1 MKCSEALEL
10 ISLSVDGETDARQES
25 MLRFHLNGCADC
37 RRALQFSRALS
48 GAVASLADFTP
59 PPNLEAAV
67 RARLSKS
74 DYDSSP
80 LKTRSASRL
89 VLLRRAAVIIPFAAT
104 LIFAARIFIPPVTPV
119 SASGNPEEQYAPI
132 PPSAYT
138 RPVTLTTF

>member
-10 ISLSVDGETDARQES
+10 ISVSIDGETDARQES
-25 MLRFHLNGCADC
+25 MLRFHLNGCTDC
-37 RRALQFSRALS
+37 RRALEFSRALS
-48 GAVASLADFTP
+48 GAVASLPDFTP

-67 RARLSKS
+67 RSRLSQS
-74 DYDSSP
+74 DYDASP
-80 LKTRSASRL
+80 LKARAGSRF

-104 LIFAARIFIPPVTPV
+104 LIFAARVFIPTVTPV
-119 SASGNPEEQYAPI
+119 SSSGSSEEQYTPI

>member
-10 ISLSVDGETDARQES
+10 ISMSIDGEADARQES

-37 RRALQFSRALS
+37 RRALEMSRALS
-48 GAVASLADFTP
+48 AAVVSLPDFTP

-67 RARLSKS
+67 RSRLSQGS
-74 DYDSSP
+74 YDASP
-80 LKTRSASRL
+80 LKSMAGSRFL
-89 VLLRRAAVIIPFAAT
+89 LLRRAAVIIPFAAT
-104 LIFAARIFIPPVTPV
+104 LILAARIFIPPVTPA
-119 SASGNPEEQYAPI
+119 SASDSSEEQYNPV